1 MWLDIISIGLSAL
14 LSGLSIFIA
23 IRAYKQGTKQIEI
36 SNKQSLF
43 KERTNAFLQLNS
55 LYEIYRQ
62 NNHLLDGSGSVPEVP
77 FHMFTNNKFLEG
89 AISVAYKPLSS
100 KEQNIFLIK
109 MEELREIALQVS
121 LLWDVEQAKI
131 ASGFVYGYVEL
142 LCALYRQCICVD
154 KLRKQKNINLTEAKQ
169 SIDESAQE
177 GGLNDAIKLIAEL
190 YNRMKENNV
199 LNTLKEQIKLK

>member
-89 AISVAYKPLSS
+89 AISVAYNPLSS

-131 ASGFVYGYVEL
+131 ASDFVYGYVEL

>member
-1 MWLDIISIGLSAL
+1 MWLDIISIGLTAL

-89 AISVAYKPLSS
+89 AISVAYNPLSS

-190 YNRMKENNV
+190 YNRMKEKNV